1 MKNTVNLN
9 VNGVIES
16 GIVETVATDVN
27 GVKLI
32 IVENNGKYSY
42 QKWGKN
48 GSSIISAKL
57 FDTTEE
63 AVNASKYISHEKL
76 AKLV

>member
-1 MKNTVNLN
+1 MKSTVNLN
-9 VNGVIES
+9 VNGVIEA
-16 GIVETVATDVN
+16 GTVETVATDVN

-48 GSSIISAKL
+48 GNSIISAKL

-63 AVNASKYISHEKL
+63 AINGSRYTSHKKL